1 MLACRFNIA
10 GWGLCAG
17 GAVRM
22 SGRVCFVQAVVCVV
36 VEQQCFGCIDGRV

>member
-1 MLACRFNIA
+1 MLACRFNVE
-10 GWGLCAG
+10 GRGFCVG

-22 SGRVCFVQAVVCVV
+22 SARLRLVQAVVCVV